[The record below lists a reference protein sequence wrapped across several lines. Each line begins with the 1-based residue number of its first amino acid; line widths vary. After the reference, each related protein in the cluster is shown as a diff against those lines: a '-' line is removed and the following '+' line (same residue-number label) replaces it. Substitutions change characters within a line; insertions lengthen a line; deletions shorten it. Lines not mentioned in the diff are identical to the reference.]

1 MRIVQRAE
9 RRVGPQQAFRC
20 TALYNLPVLQ
30 HNHPVIAVDM
40 VETMKHGNHSPRFK
54 FRVDNALH
62 LRLAILVNAK
72 PNKSVTTPDCAR

>member
-1 MRIVQRAE
+1 
-9 RRVGPQQAFRC
+9 
-20 TALYNLPVLQ
+20 
-30 HNHPVIAVDM
+30 VDM